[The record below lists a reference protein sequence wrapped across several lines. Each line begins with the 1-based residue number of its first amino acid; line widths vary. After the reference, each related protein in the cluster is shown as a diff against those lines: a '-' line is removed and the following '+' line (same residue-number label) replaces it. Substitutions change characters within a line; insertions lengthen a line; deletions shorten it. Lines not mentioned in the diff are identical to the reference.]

1 MYLRPLI
8 NRNPMINNN
17 NYAAG
22 HELAALG
29 LEPEQYDGGARPA
42 RM

>member
-1 MYLRPLI
+1 VLT
-8 NRNPMINNN
+8 NQ

-22 HELAALG
+22 HELAPLALD
-29 LEPEQYDGGARPA
+29 PEQYDGGQRPA